1 MTKPIDRGT
10 RAGGAGRGDRG
21 CLVVPI
27 THRCRLRCLYILYIL
42 FCVHCCW
49 HGEYGRVFLANLYA
63 KRTTCCGT
71 CRSIDRQRLR
81 WGRVVAGVVRL
92 SRKSLSGCARFS
104 GINATGNWELATGNR
119 QQTAGLMADGI
130 GMKPAAT
137 SSNCR
142 NGNHRGRER
151 DGEREG
157 GGLADCRRQAGPV

>member
-1 MTKPIDRGT
+1 MTKPIDRGS
-10 RAGGAGRGDRG
+10 RAGGADRGSRG
-21 CLVVPI
+21 CLVAPI
-27 THRCRLRCLYILYIL
+27 THRCRLRCLYIFYIL

-49 HGEYGRVFLANLYA
+49 HGEYGRVFLAILYA

-71 CRSIDRQRLR
+71 CRPNDRQRPR

-104 GINATGNWELATGNR
+104 GINATGNWELGTGNR

-142 NGNHRGRER
+142 NGKHRER
-151 DGEREG
+151 QE
-157 GGLADCRRQAGPV
+157 